1 MLIWFKNIFVVPYL
15 LQLFIHIRLS
25 CSSSYMWQELPDAE
39 WYCQPDCQ
47 NIVQI
52 ISQLVANGPES
63 LSDSIVS
70 ELLESRQHQQG
81 ALEMAESSSPVF
93 GWQIL
98 HGSGDNAVNGRTLDQ
113 AVEIFTVLTFPLFS
127 RLL

>member
-1 MLIWFKNIFVVPYL
+1 
-15 LQLFIHIRLS
+15 
-25 CSSSYMWQELPDAE
+25 MWQELPDAE
-39 WYCQPDCQ
+39 WYCHPGCLH
-47 NIVQI
+47 IVQI
-52 ISQLVANGPES
+52 LSQLVSNGPES

-81 ALEMAESSSPVF
+81 ALETAESSSPVF

-113 AVEIFTVLTFPLFS
+113 AVDIFTVLTFPYLFPS
-127 RLL
+127 HCDTAFYAAESCI

>member
-1 MLIWFKNIFVVPYL
+1 
-15 LQLFIHIRLS
+15 
-25 CSSSYMWQELPDAE
+25 MWQDLPEAA

-47 NIVQI
+47 HIVQI
-52 ISQLVANGPES
+52 LSQLVSNGPES

-98 HGSGDNAVNGRTLDQ
+98 HGSGDNAVNGPTLGQ
-113 AVEIFTVLTFPLFS
+113 AVDIFTVLNPPPALSLPFA
-127 RLL
+127 